1 MSSGGFY
8 NTLDFS
14 GDDLKRENARALAQE
29 ELILALFKANPG
41 KKLSPSDLHQVFMK
55 KYNLNPPLTS
65 IRRGLTNLTR
75 DEKLIKLPD
84 LVPGIYHLPQHQWIL
99 NTGNIPQEHTYKK
112 GDPSAGDI
120 AGQIIKKTFVQKDL
134 WEEDFLE

>member
-8 NTLDFS
+8 NTLDYS
-14 GDDLKRENARALAQE
+14 GEELKRENARALAQE
-29 ELILALFKANPG
+29 ELILALFKANPD
-41 KKLSPSDLHQVFMK
+41 KKLSPSNLHQVFIK

-65 IRRGLTNLTR
+65 IRRGLTNLTI

-84 LVPGIYHLPQHQWIL
+84 MVPGLFHLPEHLWML
-99 NTGNIPQEHTYKK
+99 NNGNIKKEHTYKK

-120 AGQIIKKTFVQKDL
+120 AGQIIKQTFVQKDL
-134 WEEDFLE
+134 FGE